1 LSDDAKKILS
11 YFDPGSPRNVLPDP
25 TSSTPA
31 SSIFPLGQNP
41 SVQDH
46 YQATAQFRAF
56 LPSTDVSSWLSVAAC
71 NDLLRTVS
79 QVILLELSTQTPL
92 PAMPVSEYWRSRNE
106 ISKVLANL
114 QPGQFPTYS
123 LPYLASLLTHPLVKP
138 MYSSALLRQ
147 ALDFCQGTGAAV
159 TPGMVSQVVAKI
171 YNVPGLLAE
180 YTCSPGPDPKVL
192 YDDSPNAWHA
202 TANLAINYSDPQG
215 VPDYS
220 GTSNQA
226 WLTTVTYP
234 EALVQRLSIEDEFSV
249 SFLAKPVVSPDQVQ
263 VMDIIAGIDEDLSQ
277 YPLGTSFTQVGVDA
291 YSQQLY
297 LVFSLISEELRAGEI
312 WVRFKFTVNFY
323 GDVSGVP
330 LQDWWPVIITN
341 LNGEVNMYIYG
352 QDIHSFY
359 PPWPDPISEFYING
373 LPSKGLPCQET
384 FGQLTVDD
392 SPLDP
397 TKDIPSS
404 GTISLIRFYDHAL
417 SESEA
422 AADYASMKFLAQSR
436 GIVLP

>member
-1 LSDDAKKILS
+1 VSDDVKEILS
-11 YFDPGSPRNVLPDP
+11 YFNPGSPRNVLPDP

-41 SVQDH
+41 SVPDH

-56 LPSTDVSSWLSVAAC
+56 LSSTDVSSWWSVAAC
-71 NDLLRTVS
+71 NDLLRTVT
-79 QVILLELSTQTPL
+79 QVILLELSIQTPL

-106 ISKVLANL
+106 ISKVLAEL

-192 YDDSPNAWHA
+192 YDDSPNGWHA

-215 VPDYS
+215 VPDYY

-249 SFLAKPVVSPDQVQ
+249 SFLAKPVVSPIQI
-263 VMDIIAGIDEDLSQ
+263 MDIIAGIDEDLSQ

-291 YSQQLY
+291 YNQQLY
-297 LVFSLISEELRAGEI
+297 LVFSMITQEFRGEI
-312 WVRFKFTVNFY
+312 WSRVRFMISVS
-323 GDVSGVP
+323 GDVSGAS
-330 LQDWWPVIITN
+330 LQDWWPMIITHK
-341 LNGEVNMYIYG
+341 GTVVNMFIYG
-352 QDIHSFY
+352 QDIHSY
-359 PPWPDPISEFYING
+359 YAPGGRNPISEFILVG
-373 LPSKGLPCQET
+373 MPERGLPCQET

-422 AADYASMKFLAQSR
+422 AADYASMKLLAQSR
-436 GIVLP
+436 GIILP